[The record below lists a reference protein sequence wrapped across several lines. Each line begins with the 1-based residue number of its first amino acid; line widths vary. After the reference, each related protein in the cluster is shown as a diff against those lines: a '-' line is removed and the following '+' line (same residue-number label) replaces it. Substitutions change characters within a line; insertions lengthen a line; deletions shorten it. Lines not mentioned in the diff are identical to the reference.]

1 MMGNRVN
8 SRAFREIGKPFLYGE
23 KWMMKSVLTSLTLKN
38 SKTYYIV
45 KKFQVIGKAIFFFYF
60 FYLIICNAE

>member
-23 KWMMKSVLTSLTLKN
+23 KWMMKSVLTLKN

-45 KKFQVIGKAIFFFYF
+45 KKFQVIGKAIFFFY
-60 FYLIICNAE
+60 LIICNAK